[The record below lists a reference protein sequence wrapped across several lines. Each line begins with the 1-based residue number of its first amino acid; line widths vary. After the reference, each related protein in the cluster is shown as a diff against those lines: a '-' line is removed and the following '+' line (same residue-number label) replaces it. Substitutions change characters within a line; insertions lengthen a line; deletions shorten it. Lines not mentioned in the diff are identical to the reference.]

1 MKKYT
6 LLVIVMTLLNFLS
19 GCATTDL
26 KTVDVSS
33 IDFSLHQLFSKQ
45 RSTIELGGRYRV
57 KVIATTADGKVIS
70 NPDLSGVVVSSPNQ
84 SFSIIK
90 HTPNKIEVLATSNA
104 LAMLNKKVYVLD
116 VGLPDERAGVNQR
129 KSFNVNWE
137 AVKRVNY
144 SGEDGQDGDDGSD
157 GSSGSNSRFFVDG
170 GDGQNGRDGSD
181 GRSGQDVAFAVA
193 FYNVSDLDIPGLS
206 DDVMVLLYNLS
217 TKTTLVTKAQE
228 IVINTSGGNGGD
240 GGDGGDGGSP
250 GQYQEKDNS
259 ASFSS
264 VVQGESGKGGDGGD
278 GGSGGNAGDLTVYYV
293 GQEVMNFI
301 RPDVSGGRGGEGGQ
315 GGDGGSWGGSDG
327 LGGHHGRFNKIQISK
342 EAFIDKVQ
350 QGMSEEVLK
359 RLQF

>member
-6 LLVIVMTLLNFLS
+6 LLVIVVTLLNFLS

-144 SGEDGQDGDDGSD
+144 SGEDGQDG
-157 GSSGSNSRFFVDG
+157 
-170 GDGQNGRDGSD
+170 
-181 GRSGQDVAFAVA
+181 
-193 FYNVSDLDIPGLS
+193 
-206 DDVMVLLYNLS
+206 
-217 TKTTLVTKAQE
+217 
-228 IVINTSGGNGGD
+228 
-240 GGDGGDGGSP
+240 
-250 GQYQEKDNS
+250 
-259 ASFSS
+259 
-264 VVQGESGKGGDGGD
+264 
-278 GGSGGNAGDLTVYYV
+278 GSGGNAGDLTVYYV